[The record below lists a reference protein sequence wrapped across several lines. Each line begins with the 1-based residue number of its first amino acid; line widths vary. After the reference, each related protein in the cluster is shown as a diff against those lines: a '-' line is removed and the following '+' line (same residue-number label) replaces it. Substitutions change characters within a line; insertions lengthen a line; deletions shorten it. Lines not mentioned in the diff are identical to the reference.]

1 MCRFFNKIIDFC
13 VDKLTISGYN
23 NRFDIC
29 REMVYNTFIGGRCM
43 FSLGDKV
50 VYPMHGAG
58 VIETMESK
66 EILGEVKNYYV
77 LKMPIGE
84 MKLMIPVDNVNNIGL
99 RNIIDK
105 KSVEK
110 VYSILKQ
117 KAELNDS
124 NWNKRYRDN
133 MIKMKTG
140 DIFEVAQV
148 VRDLTYRDKEKGLS
162 TGEKK
167 MLVSAKQMLISEI
180 SLSTD
185 LDSNGIQE
193 YMDKII
199 NEDALEQ

>member
-1 MCRFFNKIIDFC
+1 MFN
-13 VDKLTISGYN
+13 
-23 NRFDIC
+23 
-29 REMVYNTFIGGRCM
+29 
-43 FSLGDKV
+43 LGDKV

-58 VIETMESK
+58 VIETLESK
-66 EILGEVKNYYV
+66 EILGEVKSYYV

-105 KSVEK
+105 SLVEG
-110 VYSILKQ
+110 VYDILKQ
-117 KAELNDS
+117 AAVLNDS

-133 MIKMKTG
+133 MVKMKTG

-148 VRDLTYRDKEKGLS
+148 VRDLTYRDREKGLS

-167 MLVSAKQMLISEI
+167 MLVSAKQMLVSEI

-185 LDSNGIQE
+185 ADSNGIQE
-193 YMDKII
+193 YLESII
-199 NEDALEQ
+199 NKDALN

>member
-1 MCRFFNKIIDFC
+1 MFN
-13 VDKLTISGYN
+13 
-23 NRFDIC
+23 
-29 REMVYNTFIGGRCM
+29 
-43 FSLGDKV
+43 LGDKV

-58 VIETMESK
+58 VIETLESK
-66 EILGEVKNYYV
+66 EILGEVKSYYV

-105 KSVEK
+105 SLVER
-110 VYSILKQ
+110 VYTILRQ
-117 KAELNDS
+117 AAVLNDS
-124 NWNKRYRDN
+124 NWNKRFRDN
-133 MIKMKTG
+133 MVKMKTG

-167 MLVSAKQMLISEI
+167 MLVSAKQMLVSEI

-185 LDSNGIQE
+185 KDSSGIQE
-193 YMDKII
+193 YLDNII
-199 NEDALEQ
+199 NEDALNN

>member
-1 MCRFFNKIIDFC
+1 MFN
-13 VDKLTISGYN
+13 
-23 NRFDIC
+23 
-29 REMVYNTFIGGRCM
+29 
-43 FSLGDKV
+43 LGDKV

-58 VIETMESK
+58 VIETLESK

-105 KSVEK
+105 SLVEG
-110 VYSILKQ
+110 VYGILKQ
-117 KAELNDS
+117 AAVLNDS
-124 NWNKRYRDN
+124 NWNKRFRDN

-167 MLVSAKQMLISEI
+167 MLVSAKQMLVSEI
-180 SLSTD
+180 SLSTESD
-185 LDSNGIQE
+185 TGVIQE
-193 YMDKII
+193 YLDSII
-199 NEDALEQ
+199 NEDALNI

>member
-1 MCRFFNKIIDFC
+1 MFN
-13 VDKLTISGYN
+13 
-23 NRFDIC
+23 
-29 REMVYNTFIGGRCM
+29 
-43 FSLGDKV
+43 LGDKV

-66 EILGEVKNYYV
+66 EILGEIKKYYV

-99 RNIIDK
+99 RNIIEK
-105 KSVEK
+105 QKVEE
-110 VYSILKQ
+110 VYSVLKQ
-117 KAELNDS
+117 KAEINDS

-133 MIKMKTG
+133 MTKMKTG

-148 VRDLTYRDKEKGLS
+148 VRDLTYRDREKGLS

-167 MLVSAKQMLISEI
+167 MLVSAKQMLILEITIATGMCSEE
-180 SLSTD
+180 
-185 LDSNGIQE
+185 IQD

-199 NEDALEQ
+199 NLDALEQ

>member
-1 MCRFFNKIIDFC
+1 
-13 VDKLTISGYN
+13 
-23 NRFDIC
+23 
-29 REMVYNTFIGGRCM
+29 M

-66 EILGEVKNYYV
+66 EILGEIRNYFV

-99 RNIIDK
+99 RSIIDK
-105 KSVEK
+105 QTVEE
-110 VYSILKQ
+110 VYNVLKQ
-117 KAELNDS
+117 EAEINDS

-133 MIKMKTG
+133 MTKMKTG
-140 DIFEVAQV
+140 DIFEVAEV
-148 VRDLTYRDKEKGLS
+148 VRDLTYRDREKGLS

-180 SLSTD
+180 TLSTGM
-185 LDSNGIQE
+185 DSEEIQE
-193 YMDKII
+193 YMDEII
-199 NEDALEQ
+199 NLDALEQ

>member
-1 MCRFFNKIIDFC
+1 
-13 VDKLTISGYN
+13 
-23 NRFDIC
+23 
-29 REMVYNTFIGGRCM
+29 MVYTKLIGGNAM
-43 FSLGDKV
+43 YSLGDKV

-58 VIETMESK
+58 IIETMESK

-105 KSVEK
+105 CLVEG
-110 VYSILKQ
+110 VYNILKQ
-117 KAELNDS
+117 AAVLNDS
-124 NWNKRYRDN
+124 NWNKRFRDN

-140 DIFEVAQV
+140 DIFAVAEV
-148 VRDLTYRDKEKGLS
+148 VRDLTYRDREKGLS

-167 MLVSAKQMLISEI
+167 MLVSAKQMLVSEI
-180 SLSTD
+180 ALSTE
-185 LDSNGIQE
+185 LEGNSIQE
-193 YMDKII
+193 YIENII

>member
-1 MCRFFNKIIDFC
+1 MFN
-13 VDKLTISGYN
+13 
-23 NRFDIC
+23 
-29 REMVYNTFIGGRCM
+29 
-43 FSLGDKV
+43 LGDKV

-66 EILGEVKNYYV
+66 EILGEIRNYFV

-105 KSVEK
+105 QTVEE
-110 VYSILKQ
+110 VYNVLKQ
-117 KAELNDS
+117 EAEINDS

-133 MIKMKTG
+133 MTKMKTG
-140 DIFEVAQV
+140 DIFEVAEV
-148 VRDLTYRDKEKGLS
+148 VRDLTYRDREKGLS

-180 SLSTD
+180 TLSTGM
-185 LDSNGIQE
+185 DSEEIQE
-193 YMDKII
+193 YMDEII
-199 NEDALEQ
+199 NLDALEQ

>member
-1 MCRFFNKIIDFC
+1 MFN
-13 VDKLTISGYN
+13 
-23 NRFDIC
+23 
-29 REMVYNTFIGGRCM
+29 
-43 FSLGDKV
+43 LGDKV

-58 VIETMESK
+58 VIETLESK
-66 EILGEVKNYYV
+66 DILGEVKSYYV

-105 KSVEK
+105 SLVEG

-117 KAELNDS
+117 AAVLNDS
-124 NWNKRYRDN
+124 NWNKRFRDN

-167 MLVSAKQMLISEI
+167 MLVSAKQMLVSEI
-180 SLSTD
+180 SLSTET
-185 LDSNGIQE
+185 DSNGIQE
-193 YMDKII
+193 YLDNII
-199 NEDALEQ
+199 NEDALNV